1 MDNNVLYPQVN
12 QSLITASKQL
22 ATITKSI
29 NKTYTDP
36 LNNLNRSIKQMHD
49 FRSLYEISKI
59 QLNVNEILNL
69 PFKKYT
75 KYLQK
80 NSKFQIN
87 IPTIDIS
94 NFSNY
99 YKSNFRIPVMLE
111 DIINKSLQNP
121 DKVNNLLSKNIN
133 KTLYN
138 KNINSSNFI
147 KESRIKNTD
156 NTKNVINYNIDTVNL
171 TYQAPISKES
181 NNRFDESP
189 DSNRDK
195 SPSNKSINL
204 LQGPITLFCI
214 LYNFISQLPDA
225 IEGSKMI
232 FNVLKNISNYLQ

>member
-12 QSLITASKQL
+12 QSLIASSKQL

-121 DKVNNLLSKNIN
+121 DKANNLLSKNIN

>member
-36 LNNLNRSIKQMHD
+36 LNNLNRSIKQMYD

-99 YKSNFRIPVMLE
+99 YKSDFRIPVMLE

-121 DKVNNLLSKNIN
+121 DKVNNLLSKNID

-138 KNINSSNFI
+138 KNINSSDFI
-147 KESRIKNTD
+147 KEPRIKNTD
-156 NTKNVINYNIDTVNL
+156 NTKTVINYNIDTVNI
-171 TYQAPISKES
+171 TYQAPTSKES

-195 SPSNKSINL
+195 SPSNKPTNPLQFFTL
-204 LQGPITLFCI
+204 LFFLFNNI
-214 LYNFISQLPDA
+214 AQLPGA
-225 IEGSKMI
+225 VEGSKMI
-232 FNVLKNISNYLQ
+232 FNVLKNISDYLQ